1 MSTKRL
7 NNWMR
12 QAFVSSAMADVPRE
26 DYEEQ
31 ARLLAKATIDS
42 LMPEAVRKLTK
53 DEATKW
59 WINSEYVSMP
69 RYFSNISAHCPSGE
83 NYILRDKKPEVWKQ
97 LEELHAKHEEQKK
110 RLHELEV
117 KLRGL
122 ADSVTTLSALK
133 KLLPEF
139 VKYMPEDEQQACK
152 TLPAIANVVS
162 DFVAAG
168 WPKQQGATA

>member
-12 QAFVSSAMADVPRE
+12 QAFVSAAMADVPRE

-31 ARLLAKATIDS
+31 AQKIAKAAIDS
-42 LMPEAVRKLTK
+42 LMPENVRKLTK

-59 WINSEYVSMP
+59 WVNTEYVSMP
-69 RYFSNISAHCPSGE
+69 RYFSNISTYCPVGD
-83 NYILRDKKPEVWKQ
+83 NYILRDKKPEVWAQ
-97 LEELHAKHEEQKK
+97 IEELHEKHEQQKK
-110 RLHELEV
+110 RIHELEV
-117 KLRGL
+117 KLRGC
-122 ADSVTTLSALK
+122 ADSVTTLNALK

-139 VKYMPEDEQQACK
+139 VKYMPEDEQQAIK

-168 WPKQQGATA
+168 WPKQEGATA